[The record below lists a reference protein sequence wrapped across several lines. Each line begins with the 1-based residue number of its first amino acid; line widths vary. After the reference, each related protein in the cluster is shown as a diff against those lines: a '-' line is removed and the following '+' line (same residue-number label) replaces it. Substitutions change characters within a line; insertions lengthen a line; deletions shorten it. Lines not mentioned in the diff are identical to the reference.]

1 MPGSSAAF
9 RSQWNISK
17 STLGIETVVTQ
28 ATLASMALVL
38 DDRHVPSLT
47 QLSEQADNLRPSS
60 WWHSLFTYQLPLKRV
75 HISANENISWCF
87 HRLWEHPL
95 AWWGAMA
102 WWGTQS
108 KEGSGKTPFW
118 TSISSCLHSTDERRQ
133 TGPASMCH
141 LPPSVSGGSQSMLFF
156 FFFNNSS
163 RKSISTLPHLDSST

>member
-28 ATLASMALVL
+28 ETLVMALVL
-38 DDRHVPSLT
+38 DDRHVPAFT

-60 WWHSLFTYQLPLKRV
+60 WWHSLFTYQLPLAGECTSQPTKT
-75 HISANENISWCF
+75 F
-87 HRLWEHPL
+87 L
-95 AWWGAMA
+95 GAFIDFESTHWLGGEQLA

-118 TSISSCLHSTDERRQ
+118 TSISSCLHSTDERRH

-141 LPPSVSGGSQSMLFF
+141 LPPSVSGREAKSMLFF
-156 FFFNNSS
+156 F
-163 RKSISTLPHLDSST
+163 